1 MIYRMASRETKPK
14 KPTDIT
20 VRDAAYT
27 APGAVAQT
35 HWFVT
40 AAQANDSPPAAAVAV
55 AVVSTAATVTAEQT
69 APL

>member
-40 AAQANDSPPAAAVAV
+40 AAQANDSPPAVAVAV
-55 AVVSTAATVTAEQT
+55 AVASTAATVTAEQT